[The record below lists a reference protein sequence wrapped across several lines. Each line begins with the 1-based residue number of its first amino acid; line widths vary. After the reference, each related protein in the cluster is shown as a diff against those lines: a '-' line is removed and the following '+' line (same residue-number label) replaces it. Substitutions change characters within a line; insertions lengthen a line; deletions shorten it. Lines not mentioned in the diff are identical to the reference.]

1 MEGLNF
7 KGSCLVLTRDV
18 KTNQLISVVRHDNTL
33 FSGWKQSIA
42 ADLVNATTLSRPM
55 VMAFSKDVVPSSP
68 TPTAFTN
75 EFRAAASVYRTGA
88 TIQIIS
94 VLSATEGNT
103 PSGNI
108 KTIGFYYGSDATTTL
123 LTGTLASIINT
134 LNVAKDSTKEV
145 TFQYDVTIS

>member
-1 MEGLNF
+1 MDGLSF
-7 KGSCLVLTRDV
+7 KGSCLVLVRDV
-18 KTNQLISVVRHDNTL
+18 RDGVLLSASRHENTL
-33 FSGWKQSIA
+33 FANWKQSIVN
-42 ADLVNATTLSRPM
+42 DLVNGTTLSQPK
-55 VMAFSKDVVPSSP
+55 VMAFSKDVVAASP

-75 EFRAAASVYRTGA
+75 EFRGAASIYSTGA

-94 VLSATEGNT
+94 VLGATEGNS

-108 KTIGFYYGSDATTTL
+108 KTIGFYYGTDATTTL